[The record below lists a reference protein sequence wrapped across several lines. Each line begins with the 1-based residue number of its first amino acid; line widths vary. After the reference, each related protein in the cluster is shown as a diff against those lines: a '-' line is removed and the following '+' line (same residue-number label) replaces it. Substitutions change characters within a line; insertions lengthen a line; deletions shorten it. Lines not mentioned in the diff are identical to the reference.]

1 MIFTGALIKE
11 HIRNGTIICEP
22 LNIGNIGTNS
32 IDVTLGSEVKILG
45 DKNGL
50 MKTIDGCVDPYAVQF
65 HTHVDMKVDERGM
78 YFIAEP
84 NQLYICHTEEIVGS
98 KVDVPIMEGK
108 SSLGRLG
115 VFIHVTAGFGD
126 IGFIG
131 TWTLEIV
138 VVKRTRLYVGMKI
151 AQIGFHKSV
160 GDIDM
165 PYDKKVGAKYQNQY
179 GAVGSRYNENDEV
192 TIIK

>member
-1 MIFTGALIKE
+1 MIFTGSLIKE

-22 LNIGNIGTNS
+22 LVLNNIGTNS

-50 MKTIDGCVDPYAVQF
+50 MPTIDGCVNPYIKQF
-65 HTHVDMKVDERGM
+65 HTDVDFHKDEKGV

-84 NQLYICHTEEIVGS
+84 NQLYIAHTNERVGS
-98 KVDVPIMEGK
+98 LIDVPVMEGK

-160 GDIDM
+160 GDIDL
-165 PYDKKVGAKYQNQY
+165 PYNKKPDAKYHNQS
-179 GAVGSRYNENDEV
+179 GAIGSRYDENDTV
-192 TIIK
+192 TIID